1 MLRPGT
7 CATHV
12 AVRRSNG
19 TGSVSRMSFSI
30 GKLAQL
36 TGFTTTLIRAWE
48 RRHAFLQPE
57 RLDNR
62 HRRYTADDL
71 AVLQNVRGLLDRGVR
86 IGDIAR
92 MGRDEL
98 IRSDAGTSSAHAS
111 HAGLVA
117 TPEPD
122 YLDGRHPEIAWSIL
136 DALPC
141 AVIVADRRGLVR
153 WVNRG
158 VAVLCGY
165 DLAELYG
172 LSPGRLLQG
181 PGSDRKAAEQ
191 LRGAIMSH
199 RPCSVSIIN
208 YHKSGEPYLALVDVA
223 PLGLGSNHLGFVGT
237 ARRIEGASGASRK
250 SARLV

>member
-1 MLRPGT
+1 
-7 CATHV
+7 
-12 AVRRSNG
+12 
-19 TGSVSRMSFSI
+19 MSFSI

-62 HRRYTADDL
+62 HRRYSADDL
-71 AVLQNVRGLLDRGVR
+71 AVLQSVRGLLDQGVR

-92 MGRDEL
+92 MGRAEL
-98 IRSDAGTSSAHAS
+98 IRSDAGTSSARAS
-111 HAGLVA
+111 NAAVVSTSEA
-117 TPEPD
+117 D
-122 YLDGRHPEIAWSIL
+122 YLDGRHPEIAWSVL
-136 DALPC
+136 EALPC
-141 AVIVADRRGLVR
+141 AVIVADKRGLVR

-172 LSPGRLLQG
+172 LSPGRILQG

-191 LRGAIMSH
+191 LRVAIMSH

-208 YHKSGEPYLALVDVA
+208 YHKSGEPYLALVDIA
-223 PLGLGSNHLGFVGT
+223 PLGLGLNHLGFVGT
-237 ARRIEGASGASRK
+237 ARRVESATLPQRK
-250 SARLV
+250 SARLD